1 MYEAIII
8 NFCVYSLAWIY
19 GEEIVDS
26 IVYIT
31 TNSMSFITKVLIDL
45 HKILNIMNGFD
56 EEFNNDDEIDS
67 NITVD

>member
-1 MYEAIII
+1 MYEAII